1 MEQCVDCCRCDV
13 VPTSLIFRSSSKR
26 DHSNFYKVLPK
37 WVFQGDS
44 FLGHGTHSVFV
55 KVYMVTFE
63 TFSNSQ
69 DEDIFQGNS
78 MEPEALRVRVKQ
90 RVWVGLMRALTEQ
103 TTSKV
108 LEMRIGGRATPLS
121 IMAPWKILWDLGDT
135 TCEDTLV
142 PPADS
147 PKMVMWLGLPL
158 K

>member
-1 MEQCVDCCRCDV
+1 
-13 VPTSLIFRSSSKR
+13 
-26 DHSNFYKVLPK
+26 
-37 WVFQGDS
+37 
-44 FLGHGTHSVFV
+44 
-55 KVYMVTFE
+55 MVTFE